1 MSAMDTTSSQ
11 PATYVYGIVAAE
23 AFGNGHP
30 LLRVPG
36 IGGRGTPVRTIA
48 FQDLMAVVS
57 DVPGLHFDIT
67 RDNLL
72 EHQRVLDEVLSRSD
86 VLPFSF
92 GTVANN
98 DDEVRELLLRNGYAA
113 LQEQLEYVRGC
124 VELELKTFWTQERLF
139 AEIAEENEE
148 VRALRD
154 SIPLLPDSEA
164 GVASITLGQ
173 LTEAEIEL
181 KSAWEADRVLD
192 ILEQHAVDVL
202 VSPNMSDTM
211 LLNAAFLV
219 QREREKEFDGAV
231 FALGDAHVGRL
242 VFNYVGPLPP
252 YSFINLQIEA
262 EA

>member
-1 MSAMDTTSSQ
+1 MDTTSSQ

-23 AFGNGHP
+23 SFGNGHP
-30 LLRVPG
+30 PLRVPG
-36 IGGRGTPVRTIA
+36 IGGQGAPVRTIA

-57 DVPGLHFDIT
+57 DVPGLHFDLT

-72 EHQRVLDEVLSRSD
+72 EHQRVLDEVLKRSD

-92 GTVANN
+92 GTVADS
-98 DDEVRELLLRNGYAA
+98 DDDVRELLLRDGFDA
-113 LQEQLEYVRGC
+113 LHEQLECVRGC
-124 VELELKTFWTQERLF
+124 VELELKIFWAQEQLF

-154 SIPLLPDSEA
+154 TIPLLPDSE
-164 GVASITLGQ
+164 VAVARIALGQ

-192 ILEQHAVDVL
+192 ILEQHAVNVL
-202 VSPNMSDTM
+202 MSPNLSDTM

-219 QREREKEFDGAV
+219 ERAREEDFDRAV
-231 FALGDAHVGRL
+231 IDLGNAQAGRL

-252 YSFINLQIEA
+252 YSFINLALQA
-262 EA
+262 DG